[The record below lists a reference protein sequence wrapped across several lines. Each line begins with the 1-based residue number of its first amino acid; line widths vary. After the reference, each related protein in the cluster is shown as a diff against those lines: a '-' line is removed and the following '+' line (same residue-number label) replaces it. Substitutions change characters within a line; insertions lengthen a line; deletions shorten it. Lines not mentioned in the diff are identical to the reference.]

1 MAEQPDSRRRRTPR
15 GADDD
20 GARPERRSRRRSS
33 EDVGRAPRRRKRGDE
48 ATVGED
54 RPRQDSR
61 PRQDDRPRSDRR
73 RRDDRRRQERPNDDR
88 ARQDDSREDRPR
100 SERKRPDGKRGRRRR
115 TSTVPPE
122 VRARTRKVGSIR
134 FVGVVASG
142 VVLVSCAIVGLLF
155 FARPTTSE
163 VERRTLTTFPA
174 FTLDGF
180 LNGSFFSDVA
190 LWYSDTYPLRE
201 QMVAANQ
208 AIDGLHGVKTE
219 TQMVGGAKQADELP
233 PEGSSGDASSSK
245 ETEAKKEEKK
255 ESVAERVERGNVEV
269 PDAKAMAEAVQN
281 QVLDGLYVKGDAAYN
296 IYYFSQDSVQ
306 EYADMLT
313 YLSEHVD
320 KDVTVY
326 SVVVPNASGVLL
338 SDKEVK
344 DLGGTNQVDAIKY
357 LYSLLGEKVKDVD
370 SVSELKKHTDDYI
383 YFRTDHHWTHLGAY
397 YSYVAFCNRKGIDPV
412 PLDDHKHE
420 NYGDFLGSFY
430 AQLQNADM
438 SKHPDSVDAWL
449 PIGTNDMT
457 VWTDGGGETE
467 YKVITDTSDWDV
479 SGKSMAFIM
488 GDQPLEHVKNPK
500 IDDGSSC
507 LLVKDSY
514 GCYFAPWLVDSYED
528 VWIADF
534 RYFNQSF
541 SSLIKDKGIKDVIIL
556 NNVSLAG
563 GGVVAPSILGKW

>member
-1 MAEQPDSRRRRTPR
+1 MAEHPDSRRRRR
-15 GADDD
+15 RRESDGDD
-20 GARPERRSRRRSS
+20 ARPARRASRETSANRESRTSRRDSRRR
-33 EDVGRAPRRRKRGDE
+33 ERATEPTEK
-48 ATVGED
+48 
-54 RPRQDSR
+54 
-61 PRQDDRPRSDRR
+61 DDRPRGDRPSSDRKR
-73 RRDDRRRQERPNDDR
+73 KDR
-88 ARQDDSREDRPR
+88 ARA
-100 SERKRPDGKRGRRRR
+100 DGKRGGRRR
-115 TSTVPPE
+115 TRKVPHE
-122 VRARTRKVGSIR
+122 VRARTRKVGGIR

-142 VVLVSCAIVGLLF
+142 VILMSCALVGLLF

-174 FTLDGF
+174 FTIDGF

-233 PEGSSGDASSSK
+233 PEGSSGDAGSSK

-313 YLSEHVD
+313 YVSEHVD

-370 SVSELKKHTDDYI
+370 AVSELKNHTDDYI
-383 YFRTDHHWTHLGAY
+383 YFRTDHHWTALGAY

-488 GDQPLEHVKNPK
+488 GDQPLEHIQNPK
-500 IDDGSSC
+500 VDDGSSC
-507 LLVKDSY
+507 LLIKDSF
-514 GCYFAPWLVDSYED
+514 GCYFAPWLVDSYQD

-541 SSLIKDKGIKDVIIL
+541 SSLIKDEKIKDIIIL